1 MTTALLLI
9 DVINDFFHPDGANY
23 YDVYD
28 PILARIVTLLDVARN
43 AGRPV
48 FHVMEGHQR
57 GPGTDFEWNKLPEH
71 CYLGEFDSTPAPGI
85 TIREESEYVVRKR
98 RYSGFFATDLD
109 LLLRETGVTRVI
121 VVGVKTHVCIRATIQ
136 DAFGYG
142 YDVVVPREAVGSNYT
157 HLHEAS
163 LEDIDRYMGTVL
175 PYEDVLRML
184 RSADEPAPTPA
195 S

>member
-1 MTTALLLI
+1 MTTALILV

-23 YDVYD
+23 YGIYD
-28 PILARIVTLLDVARN
+28 KILTRIITLLDAARH
-43 AGRPV
+43 AGLPV

-57 GPGTDFEWNKLPEH
+57 GPGTDFEWKKLPEH
-71 CYLGEFDSTPAPGI
+71 CYLDEFDSAPAPGI
-85 TIREESEYVVRKR
+85 TIHDESEYVVRKR

-109 LLLRETGVTRVI
+109 MLLRETGVTRVI

-142 YDVVVPREAVGSNYT
+142 YDVIVPREAAGSNHT
-157 HLHEAS
+157 HLHDAS

-175 PYEDVLRML
+175 PYDEVLEMIQ
-184 RSADEPAPTPA
+184 SESETAPTLP